1 MSMVRVT
8 APFALGVVLMG
19 LGVAYFVIGLVN
31 DMLGLV
37 IYSMLPFIIG
47 FMIALSEVA
56 TNRHRDNK
64 DRGGR

>member
-1 MSMVRVT
+1 MVRVT

-64 DRGGR
+64 DRGW

>member
-1 MSMVRVT
+1 MARVT

-19 LGVAYFVIGLVN
+19 LGVAYFIIGLVN
-31 DMLGLV
+31 DMVGLV

-47 FMIALSEVA
+47 FMIVLSEVII
-56 TNRHRDNK
+56 NRHRRNE

>member
-1 MSMVRVT
+1 MARVT
-8 APFALGVVLMG
+8 ASFALGVVLMG
-19 LGVAYFVIGLVN
+19 LGVTYFVIGLAN

-47 FMIALSEVA
+47 FMIVLSEVII
-56 TNRHRDNK
+56 NRHRRNE